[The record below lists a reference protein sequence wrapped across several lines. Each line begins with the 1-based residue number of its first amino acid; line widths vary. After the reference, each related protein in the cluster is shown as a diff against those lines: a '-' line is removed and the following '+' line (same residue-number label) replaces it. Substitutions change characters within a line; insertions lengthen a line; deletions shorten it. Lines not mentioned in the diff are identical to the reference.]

1 MIFYILFLK
10 HTICHRFRIQKDMF
24 HILLPKQISSLGTGS
39 GPVPTSPPP
48 LFGTRFWQETNRKIA
63 PEELCRGK
71 FPYNRARF
79 GGSPRTNSILL
90 YSRSRRQRNSASGR
104 RRGLP
109 FRPYLHA
116 RISRITV
123 VEQLPQM
130 MIIIRVS
137 DYGDY
142 DNHNDYENYC
152 NYDSMRFDPSYINT

>member
-90 YSRSRRQRNSASGR
+90 YSRSRSHIRCPVWR

-123 VEQLPQM
+123 VEQLPQ
-130 MIIIRVS
+130 IISPLVINPLVIIR
-137 DYGDY
+137 
-142 DNHNDYENYC
+142 
-152 NYDSMRFDPSYINT
+152 

>member
-79 GGSPRTNSILL
+79 GGSPRANSILL
-90 YSRSRRQRNSASGR
+90 YSRSRRIVTRRECDDAACRSDPTFTRASPGLAVATGNSLKSVLR
-104 RRGLP
+104 VLRG
-109 FRPYLHA
+109 YC
-116 RISRITV
+116 
-123 VEQLPQM
+123 E
-130 MIIIRVS
+130 
-137 DYGDY
+137 DY
-142 DNHNDYENYC
+142 
-152 NYDSMRFDPSYINT
+152 

>member
-1 MIFYILFLK
+1 MIDLEYKFCSFMIFYILFLK

-63 PEELCRGK
+63 PEELCRSK

-90 YSRSRRQRNSASGR
+90 YSRSRRQRPLASGR

-123 VEQLPQM
+123 VEQLPQ
-130 MIIIRVS
+130 
-137 DYGDY
+137 
-142 DNHNDYENYC
+142 
-152 NYDSMRFDPSYINT
+152 INNTIDVDAKTNCFLQP

>member
-90 YSRSRRQRNSASGR
+90 YSRSRRQRPLATFGPSATTRPADPTLPSRAHLQDYGR
-104 RRGLP
+104 RTTP
-109 FRPYLHA
+109 
-116 RISRITV
+116 S
-123 VEQLPQM
+123 
-130 MIIIRVS
+130 
-137 DYGDY
+137 
-142 DNHNDYENYC
+142 NYYYYYYYC
-152 NYDSMRFDPSYINT
+152 YYCYYY